1 MRRRRGGFDSS
12 SHDKHVYILQAHI
25 CPDGES
31 EGVSR
36 RMIRTGWLSFV
47 ERLVCE
53 KISKKT
59 LISKNIAISSYPQW
73 LESYVEQG
81 VYNI

>member
-1 MRRRRGGFDSS
+1 
-12 SHDKHVYILQAHI
+12 
-25 CPDGES
+25 
-31 EGVSR
+31 
-36 RMIRTGWLSFV
+36 MIRTGWL
-47 ERLVCE
+47 CE